1 MKKSYSAALVTLMM
15 LSTAAWAGQAK
26 MNLAADFGA
35 LPKVRELTLSPSGH
49 VVAWMQPR
57 GRGSG
62 VFIFNVGAK
71 AVRREVQLSPALTV
85 YWLGWE
91 SDNTLLMRAV
101 TTEPAPPQSELRWH
115 QPIRL
120 NIVLALNIASG
131 KIRTLLSDRMVGGN
145 YFTTGV
151 QLLDWDIPKRPHTVI
166 MSVRMFNPTAYRSTL
181 GTMIHS
187 EVGDSGMVDSLFAV
201 DTRTGKSTAIS
212 SGDAYTD
219 GWFIDNAGNP
229 VARSE
234 WHANRFT
241 IEARQGH
248 TWRPIYH
255 HGAGQA
261 PDFGAQLD
269 PTAHAILAFAP
280 GGSGLWKIPLDG
292 SPPQE
297 LLSAAKHRVTQFD
310 LSRYSKTLIYAW
322 VGRSDPHRLWFDPSA
337 KSRYESIA
345 HVFPGRRVEVYDHS
359 RNGQEVLAEVDDP
372 QDAPT
377 YYLINFAAHSAVI
390 AGAAYPQLAHVELA
404 QVHAVRYPTHDGQTV
419 KAEVYVPPGGG
430 KDLPLVVLVP
440 GGAVG
445 NDPRNFDW
453 FAQFLAAEGDVVLQ
467 PEVSGTAL
475 ATEGGYLLWGGV
487 SQRYAIAGVHLLVK
501 QGLVDPH
508 RVCIAGMGYGGYA
521 ALAGVAFSPGT
532 YACAVSVNGISDLGA
547 LVAHMIHVFGGS
559 DSTHAALVA
568 WRNGIGSPVDPKVAQ
583 ESPIHAVGAMQ
594 APVLLIGT
602 QDDTVVPESQSAAMA
617 HALKAQG
624 KAVTFLKLARGGN
637 SLARSDD
644 RIKALTA
651 IGTFLNRYLHPT
663 G

>member
-1 MKKSYSAALVTLMM
+1 MKKSLFAALVMWIA

-26 MNLAADFGA
+26 INLATDFGA
-35 LPKVRELTLSPSGH
+35 LPKVRALTLSPSGH
-49 VVAWMQPR
+49 VVAWMEPR

-62 VFIFNVGAK
+62 VFLFNVGTK
-71 AVRREVQLSPALTV
+71 AVQREVRLSAALKV
-85 YWLGWE
+85 YSLEWE

-101 TTEPAPPQSELRWH
+101 TTEPAPPQSELSWH

-120 NIVLALNIASG
+120 DVVLALNIATG
-131 KIRTLLSDRMVGGN
+131 KVRTLLSDRMMGGN

-151 QLLDWDIPKRPHTVI
+151 QLLDWDIPQRPHTVI

-187 EVGDSGMVDSLFAV
+187 AVGDSGMVDSLFAV

-234 WHANRFT
+234 WHRNRFT
-241 IEARQGH
+241 IEARQDH

-255 HGAGQA
+255 HTDGQV

-269 PTAHAILAFAP
+269 PSAHAILAFLP

-292 SPPQE
+292 SAPQE
-297 LLSAAKHRVTQFD
+297 LLPAAKHRVIQFD
-310 LSRYSKTLIYAW
+310 LSRFSKSLSYMW
-322 VGRSDPHRLWFDPSA
+322 VGRSDPHRVWFDSA
-337 KSRYESIA
+337 ARSRYESVA

-359 RNGQEVLAEVDDP
+359 RNRQEVLAEIDDP
-372 QDAPT
+372 QNPPT
-377 YYLINFAAHSAVI
+377 YYLINFAAHGAVI
-390 AGAAYPQLAHVELA
+390 AGESYPQLAHVELA
-404 QVHAVRYPTHDGQTV
+404 QVHAVQYPTRGGRSV

-445 NDPRNFDW
+445 NNPRNFDW

-467 PEVSGTAL
+467 PDVSGTAL

-487 SQRYAIAGVHLLVK
+487 SQRYAINGVHLLVK
-501 QGLVDPH
+501 QGLVNPH

-521 ALAGVAFSPGT
+521 ALAGVAFYPGT

-559 DSTHAALVA
+559 DSTHAALVG
-568 WRNGIGSPVDPKVAQ
+568 WRDQIGSPVDPKVAR
-583 ESPIHAVGAMQ
+583 ESPIHAARAIK

-602 QDDTVVPESQSAAMA
+602 EDDAVVPVSQSAAMA
-617 HALKAQG
+617 HVLRAQG
-624 KAVTFLKLARGGN
+624 KAVTFLKLQRGGN

-644 RIKALTA
+644 RIKALRA
-651 IGTFLNRYLHPT
+651 IGSFLNRYLHPA